1 MFTRKFAV
9 FAVLVSLSGFM
20 FSGCAEMLQED
31 EQDEGRILMRNR
43 QITRQYEDLLAQ
55 SEQQKKDIQSLSTYA
70 KQLQE
75 SIDGLNK
82 LIQEQK
88 NQIEANLTNIKQLQ
102 AKLDEETA
110 LRKKFEQMLA
120 EANAQIA
127 ALLARLNVAE
137 QESSTYRKMAEKMN
151 SEIQKGT
158 ITLKESKG
166 KLTLNVSDKV
176 LFDSGKIEIKKEG
189 LEVLKKVA
197 EVLKSATD
205 REIRIEGHTDNIK
218 ISGKLADKYPTN
230 WELSANRATNVAR
243 FLVETG
249 GLDPTNLY
257 AAGFGEFRPTAP
269 NDTPENRAKNRR
281 IEITLLPKDTDSKDS
296 NVAAEKK

>member
-1 MFTRKFAV
+1 MFTRRMAV
-9 FAVLVSLSGFM
+9 FAVLISLSGFV
-20 FSGCAEMLQED
+20 FSGCAEMLAED
-31 EQDEGRILMRNR
+31 EQEQGKILMRNR
-43 QITRQYEDLLAQ
+43 QLTRQYEDLLAQ

-75 SIDGLNK
+75 TIDGLSK

-88 NQIEANLTNIKQLQ
+88 TQIETNLTNIKQLQ

-110 LRKKFEQMLA
+110 LRKKFEQALA

-137 QESSTYRKMAEKMN
+137 QESGTYRDMANKMK

-158 ITLKESKG
+158 ITIKESKG

-176 LFDSGKIEIKKEG
+176 LFDSGKVEIKKEG

-205 REIRIEGHTDNIK
+205 REVRIEGHTDNIK
-218 ISGKLADKYPTN
+218 ISGRLADKYPTN
-230 WELSANRATNVAR
+230 WELSASRATSVAR
-243 FLVETG
+243 FLVEAG
-249 GLDPTNLY
+249 GLNPSSLY
-257 AAGFGEFRPTAP
+257 AAGFGEFRPIAA
-269 NDTPENRAKNRR
+269 NDTPENRARNRR
-281 IEITLLPKDTDSKDS
+281 IEITLLPKDTDS
-296 NVAAEKK
+296 EKK

>member
-1 MFTRKFAV
+1 MFTRRMAV
-9 FAVLVSLSGFM
+9 FAVLISLSGFV
-20 FSGCAEMLQED
+20 FSGCAEMLAED
-31 EQDEGRILMRNR
+31 EQEQGKILMRNR
-43 QITRQYEDLLAQ
+43 QLTRQYEDLLAQ

-82 LIQEQK
+82 LIQEQRA
-88 NQIEANLTNIKQLQ
+88 QIEANLVNIKQLQ
-102 AKLDEETA
+102 AKLEEETA

-137 QESSTYRKMAEKMN
+137 QESSTYRDMANKMK

-158 ITLKESKG
+158 ISIKESKG

-218 ISGKLADKYPTN
+218 ISGRLANKYPTN

-249 GLDPTNLY
+249 GLDPTNIY
-257 AAGFGEFRPTAP
+257 AAGFGEFRPITP

-281 IEITLLPKDTDSKDS
+281 IEITLLPKDTDST
-296 NVAAEKK
+296 EKK